1 MVALNSLRGNRERE
15 KFPVSYFN
23 LKYKTMKFNVQFEKM
38 PTNQSVEALA
48 SKKLQKLN
56 KKFDW
61 IISAK
66 TFYKLEKDPKGKGK
80 ICRIELS
87 LPGPKIV
94 AFSNEETF
102 EEATDETIRDLK
114 IQLKKRKGEMKPFA

>member
-1 MVALNSLRGNRERE
+1 MVKLNSLKGSRKRK

-23 LKYKTMKFNVQFEKM
+23 LNYENMKISVQFEKM

-48 SKKLQKLN
+48 IKKLQKLN

-61 IISAK
+61 IITAK
-66 TFYKLEKDPKGKGK
+66 TFYKLENDPKGKGK

-87 LPGPKIV
+87 LSGPKIV

-102 EEATDETIRDLK
+102 EEATDETIRDLEV
-114 IQLKKRKGEMKPFA
+114 QLKKRKGEIKPFA

>member
-1 MVALNSLRGNRERE
+1 MVELNSLKGSRERK

-23 LKYKTMKFNVQFEKM
+23 LKYKTMKINVQFEKM
-38 PTNQSVEALA
+38 PTNQSVENLA
-48 SKKLQKLN
+48 IKKLQKLN

-61 IISAK
+61 IIAAK

>member
-1 MVALNSLRGNRERE
+1 MLKLNSLKGNRELE

-23 LKYKTMKFNVQFEKM
+23 LKNKTMTISVQFEKM
-38 PTNQSVEALA
+38 PTNDSIEALVI
-48 SKKLQKLN
+48 KKLQKLN

-61 IISAK
+61 IIAAK

-94 AFSNEETF
+94 AFSNCSAALIPSHVD
-102 EEATDETIRDLK
+102 ATLIK
-114 IQLKKRKGEMKPFA
+114 ILSLLTPSFS

>member
-1 MVALNSLRGNRERE
+1 MTIS
-15 KFPVSYFN
+15 
-23 LKYKTMKFNVQFEKM
+23 VQFEKM
-38 PTNQSVEALA
+38 PTNDSIEALVI
-48 SKKLQKLN
+48 KKLQKLS

-61 IISAK
+61 IIAAK
-66 TFYKLEKDPKGKGK
+66 AFYKLEKDPKGKGK

-114 IQLKKRKGEMKPFA
+114 VQLNKRKGEMKPFA